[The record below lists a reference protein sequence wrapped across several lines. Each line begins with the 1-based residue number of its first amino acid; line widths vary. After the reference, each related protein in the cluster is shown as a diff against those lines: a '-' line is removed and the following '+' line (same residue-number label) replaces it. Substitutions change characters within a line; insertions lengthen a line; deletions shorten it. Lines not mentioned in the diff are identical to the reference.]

1 MTIGFCRLTLFL
13 ADSGSL
19 KHKRGIL
26 KSLTSRVR
34 NRFNVSVAEVADNDV
49 WQKAVLGVA
58 VVANDSRYANQ
69 VLSKVVSLVE
79 SDPRLQVVDYS
90 LEML

>member
-1 MTIGFCRLTLFL
+1 MTIGYGRLVLFL
-13 ADSGSL
+13 PDSGSL
-19 KHKRGIL
+19 KSKRSVLQG
-26 KSLTSRVR
+26 LTTRIR
-34 NRFNVSVAEVADNDV
+34 NKYNVSVAEVADNDL

-58 VVANDSRYANQ
+58 VVVNDSRYANQ

-79 SDPRLQVVDYS
+79 SSPHLQLIDYS

>member
-1 MTIGFCRLTLFL
+1 MTIGFCRLVLFL
-13 ADSGSL
+13 PDSGSL

-26 KSLTSRVR
+26 QGLTTRVR
-34 NRFNVSVAEVADNDV
+34 NKFNVSVAEVADNDL
-49 WQKAVLGVA
+49 WQKAVVGIA
-58 VVANDSRYANQ
+58 VVANDARYANQ

-79 SDPRLQVVDYS
+79 SDPRLQLIDYS

>member
-1 MTIGFCRLTLFL
+1 MTIGFCRLELFL
-13 ADSGSL
+13 PDSESL

-26 KSLTSRVR
+26 KGLSARVR
-34 NRFNVSVAEVADNDV
+34 NKFNVSVAEVADNDV

-69 VLSKVVSLVE
+69 ILSKVVSLVE
-79 SDPRLQVVDYS
+79 SDPRLQVADYS

>member
-1 MTIGFCRLTLFL
+1 MTIGFCRLVLFL
-13 ADSGSL
+13 PDSGSL
-19 KHKRGIL
+19 KSKRGIL
-26 KSLTSRVR
+26 KGLTARVR
-34 NRFNVSVAEVADNDV
+34 SKFNVSVAEVADNDL
-49 WQKAVLGVA
+49 WQKAVLGMA

-69 VLSKVVSLVE
+69 VLSNAVSLVE